1 MNITVTKHVAINAC
15 QHYLEQLDNEAE
27 DEAEVQRIYDT
38 LLQVGDVVMSVQLDE
53 WEVEQLGRWLV

>member
-1 MNITVTKHVAINAC
+1 MNITVTKHVVINAC

-27 DEAEVQRIYDT
+27 DESEIQRIYDT
-38 LLQVGDVVMSVQLDE
+38 LLSVGDVVMSVQLDE

>member
-27 DEAEVQRIYDT
+27 EEVEIQRIYDT
-38 LLQVGDVVMSVQLDE
+38 LLQVGDVVMSVQLDMF
-53 WEVEQLGRWLV
+53 EVELLGRWLV